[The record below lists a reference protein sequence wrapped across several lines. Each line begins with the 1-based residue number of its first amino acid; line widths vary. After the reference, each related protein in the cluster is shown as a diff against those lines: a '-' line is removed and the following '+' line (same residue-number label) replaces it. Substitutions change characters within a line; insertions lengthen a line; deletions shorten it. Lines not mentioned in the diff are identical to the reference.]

1 MPPDEPPAEPTRIL
15 VVDDHPIMRA
25 GLAQLIG
32 EEPDLTICCEAADAH
47 GALEAVETLQPDL
60 AIVDITL
67 KDSSGIDLI
76 MDLRVRRPKL
86 PVLVL
91 SMHDEMFYAER
102 ALRAGARGYVTKS
115 EVADR
120 IIEAVRK
127 VLAGEVYVSGKV
139 ADKMISSMVGGRS
152 DPKAF
157 PIDRLTDRELQVL
170 ELIGEGL
177 QTREIAGRLHVSV
190 KTVDAHREHIK
201 RKLDLDGANELVK
214 YAVQWVQ
221 FERGS

>member
-32 EEPDLTICCEAADAH
+32 EEPDLAVCGEAADAH

-76 MDLRVRRPKL
+76 KDLRVRRPKL

>member
-25 GLAQLIG
+25 GLAQLIA
-32 EEPDLTICCEAADAH
+32 EEPDLAVCGEAADAH

-76 MDLRVRRPKL
+76 KDLRVRRPKL